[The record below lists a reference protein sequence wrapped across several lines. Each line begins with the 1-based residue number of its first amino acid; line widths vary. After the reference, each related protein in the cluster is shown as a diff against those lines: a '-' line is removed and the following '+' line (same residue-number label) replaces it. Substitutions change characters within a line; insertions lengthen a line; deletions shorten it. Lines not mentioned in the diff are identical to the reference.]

1 MILIGLDW
9 EKITS
14 CVQKHFWE
22 TIISAKYALGKWCV
36 NETIVYAKF
45 CPLKQTTND
54 GLVVKGQDS

>member
-1 MILIGLDW
+1 MNLIGLDW

-36 NETIVYAKF
+36 NDTIIYAKF
-45 CPLKQTTND
+45 YSLKQQTM
-54 GLVVKGQDS
+54 V